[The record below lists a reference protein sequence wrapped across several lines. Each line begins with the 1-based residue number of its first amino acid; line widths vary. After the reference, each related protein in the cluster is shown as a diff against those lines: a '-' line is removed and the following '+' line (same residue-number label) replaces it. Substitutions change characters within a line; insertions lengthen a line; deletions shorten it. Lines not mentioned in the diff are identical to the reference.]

1 MKKSTITVLLIEPL
15 KAPRAVEI
23 PAELSAYQNAV
34 GGTVEAIYPFEDAA
48 ALICC
53 DEGKLL
59 GMPLNRPLFDEDGRL
74 YDVIAGTFFIAG
86 LSEDDFASLPPELIE
101 KYTSMFG
108 SILIL

>member
-59 GMPLNRPLFDEDGRL
+59 GMPLNRPLFDEDGKL
-74 YDVIAGTFFIAG
+74 YDVIAG

-101 KYTSMFG
+101 KYTAMFG